1 MSVACPAIL
10 QAVFERLCAMRRID
24 LRIPA
29 IAGLAVMLLA
39 FAPAAKASEAA
50 IQFVPGTG
58 AAPVAVAPLAL
69 VDNAE
74 RKDDGRDAEAKLN
87 DMAAD
92 LADPRMQ
99 DGIAGMVERMGETM
113 LDLPVGK
120 FAAAIEK
127 ARPGTMKKRIREDAT
142 VADLAGR
149 DAERL
154 PAELGKGSRQMMT
167 MLSGFASAFATMMPE
182 FEDMAR
188 DLEESMKDIK
198 RARD

>member
-1 MSVACPAIL
+1 MRKIDFRVPA
-10 QAVFERLCAMRRID
+10 V
-24 LRIPA
+24 
-29 IAGLAVMLLA
+29 AGLAVLLLA
-39 FAPAAKASEAA
+39 FAPAAKAEQAP
-50 IQFVPGTG
+50 ILFVPGTG
-58 AAPVAVAPLAL
+58 DAAPVLEAAPAVRLAAPS
-69 VDNAE
+69 
-74 RKDDGRDAEAKLN
+74 DGRDAEAKLN
-87 DMAAD
+87 GMAED

-99 DGIAGMVERMGETM
+99 DGVAAMVERMGETM

-127 ARPGTMKKRIREDAT
+127 ARPGTMKKRIGEDAT

-154 PAELGKGSRQMMT
+154 PGELAKGSRQMMT
-167 MLSGFASAFATMMPE
+167 MLSGFAAAFATMMPE

-188 DLEESMKDIK
+188 DLEASMKDIK